1 MELLPSFVESP
12 VAATFIMDTGSTAKL
27 GVHNSPEAVEDR
39 DVVVSSISCA
49 VGSPLDSSGITEEPL
64 EID

>member
-1 MELLPSFVESP
+1 
-12 VAATFIMDTGSTAKL
+12 MDTGSTAEL
-27 GVHNSPEAVEDR
+27 GVHNSSEAVEDKC
-39 DVVVSSISCA
+39 VVVSSISCA